1 MKQVVASLILLLASL
16 SAFGQGC
23 SDAGFCTLPSFKP
36 DESSD
41 SKFNMELRGSLE
53 GSEPGALIISPQLWF
68 NYKVSDAVKLSLKTP
83 FWLVSDAALG
93 NVSGFSDPIISS
105 SFRIYKKEELAI
117 FITGGFRI
125 GIGNATAKG
134 LNNNDL
140 PMDYQPTLGTTDLIF
155 GGSAEVGLYSFSLAL
170 QLPVWQYNR
179 NQHVVLNNLDNPLID
194 PISLEYVRRADI
206 MARIDRVWRFNDWGL
221 KIGLL
226 PIFHV
231 ANDELLST
239 ENTGYVTIEG
249 SQGFTI
255 NIPFGAWYNLDS
267 WTFGLD
273 GGFPVVTRDARP
285 DGLTRRFVLQPRVAF
300 NF

>member
-1 MKQVVASLILLLASL
+1 
-16 SAFGQGC
+16 
-23 SDAGFCTLPSFKP
+23 
-36 DESSD
+36 
-41 SKFNMELRGSLE
+41 
-53 GSEPGALIISPQLWF
+53 
-68 NYKVSDAVKLSLKTP
+68 
-83 FWLVSDAALG
+83 
-93 NVSGFSDPIISS
+93 
-105 SFRIYKKEELAI
+105 
-117 FITGGFRI
+117 
-125 GIGNATAKG
+125 
-134 LNNNDL
+134 
-140 PMDYQPTLGTTDLIF
+140 
-155 GGSAEVGLYSFSLAL
+155 
-170 QLPVWQYNR
+170 
-179 NQHVVLNNLDNPLID
+179 
-194 PISLEYVRRADI
+194 